1 VRSEAMPPGAGVLL
15 KRAIDVLGALLA
27 LAALSPVLLASVIAI
42 KFSSP
47 GPVLYTTLRVGKG
60 GRLYRL
66 YKFRSIV
73 GQSRPGSPVTTNGKA
88 PRISRAGRVIRL
100 LRLEELPQF
109 LNVLRGDMSLVGPRP
124 QTPSIVE
131 RYTPEQRE
139 ILLVRPGLTGPSQVA
154 WLDEESRSQGA
165 DPEQYVDPE
174 QHYITHML
182 PQHIQWEL
190 SYVRGRSL
198 GRDLLYLFQTPFVLT
213 HLILTRFQLILIRL
227 SLDCVIV
234 AAVTYAAYLVRF
246 DGILPADS
254 VVPLLYGLPLVVAS
268 YALAFYATRTYLG
281 IWRYVGVEDFWR
293 LLGACGLGGVIAGAL
308 LYLMRSPYPRSVLLL
323 TPILAMMVMGGARV
337 AVRSIVGRSERAPW
351 VRDRRRVVILG
362 AGSAGQSVAREILRT
377 RPLGYEIVGFADD
390 DPRLRGATL
399 HTLPVIGTTAQLD
412 ELARKHRLDEAI
424 VAIPRLGL
432 ADLRRIGESCARAG
446 LEFKTMPSM
455 EQLIR
460 GEGSLRYLR
469 RVDLDDLL
477 RREPLSLDP
486 KRVADFV
493 RDKRVMVTGA
503 GGSIGSELCR
513 QLTALGAGSLLMVD
527 RVENGLFDIGS
538 ELETRPAGTKLTAAL
553 ADVKHV
559 TRMAE
564 LFDHF
569 KPDIVFHAAAYKHV
583 PLLESHPIEA
593 VLNNVVGTVRLARL
607 AKAYGTGTF
616 TLISTDKAVK
626 PTNLMGATKRICE
639 LYMMAMNARQRALPE
654 TEPGTSFRVV
664 RFGNVLGSSG
674 SAVPLFQRQIENSSA
689 ITITHPEVSRFFM
702 TIQEAV
708 ALVLE
713 SVMLET
719 TADALV
725 LDMGEPVK
733 ITELANDLVTALGLQ
748 PATVA
753 KQVIGLRPGEK
764 LHEVLWDDDDE
775 VGPSGH
781 PRLVAVRQRVRPLV
795 EIDELVTEIE
805 RLALEGRVA
814 QFLRRVSELVP
825 SYVPSYEYGH
835 PVIMELGGR
844 RTDRAS
850 TASEVTPK

>member
-1 VRSEAMPPGAGVLL
+1 ML

-27 LAALSPVLLASVIAI
+27 LVVLSPVLLALVIAI
-42 KFSSP
+42 QLSAP

-66 YKFRSIV
+66 YQFRSIV
-73 GQSRPGSPVTTNGKA
+73 GQSRPGAPVTTGKG
-88 PRISRAGRVIRL
+88 PRITRAGRLIRL

-124 QTPSIVE
+124 QPPSIVE
-131 RYTPEQRE
+131 RYTAEQRE
-139 ILLVRPGLTGPSQVA
+139 ILGVRPGLTGPSQLA
-154 WLDEESRSQGA
+154 WLDEESRSQVGVEPA
-165 DPEQYVDPE
+165 QDGDPEQY
-174 QHYITHML
+174 HITHIL
-182 PQHIQWEL
+182 PQHLQGEL
-190 SYVRGRSL
+190 SYIRNQSL
-198 GRDLLYLFQTPFVLT
+198 RRDLFYLFQTPLALA
-213 HLILTRFQLILIRL
+213 HLILTRFQLVLIRL
-227 SLDCVIV
+227 GVDCLIV

-246 DGILPADS
+246 DGSLSADHIGT
-254 VVPLLYGLPLVVAS
+254 LLYGLPLVVVS
-268 YALAFYATRTYLG
+268 YAIAFVATRTYRG

-308 LYLMRSPYPRSVLLL
+308 LYLLRSPYPRSVLLL
-323 TPILAMMVMGGARV
+323 TPILAMLVMGGARL
-337 AVRSIVGRSERAPW
+337 AVRSIVGRSERVPW

-362 AGSAGQSVAREILRT
+362 AGAAGQSVAREILRT
-377 RPLGYEIVGFADD
+377 RPLGYEIAGFVDD
-390 DPRLRGATL
+390 DPRLQGATL
-399 HTLPVIGTTAQLD
+399 RTLPVLGTTTQLD

-446 LEFKTMPSM
+446 LEFKTMPSVG
-455 EQLIR
+455 QLIR

-469 RVDLDDLL
+469 KVDLDDLL
-477 RREPLSLDP
+477 RRKPLSLDP
-486 KRVADFV
+486 QRVAAFV
-493 RDKRVMVTGA
+493 RDKRVVVTGA

-513 QLTALGAGSLLMVD
+513 QLVALGAGSLLMID
-527 RVENGLFDIGS
+527 RVENVLFDIGA
-538 ELETRPAGTKLTAAL
+538 ELETRPSGTKLTAAL

-583 PLLESHPIEA
+583 SLLESHPIEA

-639 LYMMAMNARQRALPE
+639 LYMMAMNARQHALPE
-654 TEPGTSFRVV
+654 TEPRTLFRVV

-674 SAVPLFQRQIENSSA
+674 SALPLFQRQIENSSA

-764 LHEVLWDDDDE
+764 LHEILWDEADE
-775 VGPSGH
+775 VVPSGH
-781 PRLVAVRQRVRPLV
+781 PRLVAVRQRVRPLA
-795 EIDELVTEIE
+795 EIDELVTAIE
-805 RLALEGRVA
+805 RLALEGHVE
-814 QFLRRVSELVP
+814 QFLGRVSELVP
-825 SYVPSYEYGH
+825 SYVPSYDYGR
-835 PVIMELGGR
+835 PALIELGRR
-844 RTDRAS
+844 RTDEDHAVASSATTRRAGQRQ
-850 TASEVTPK
+850 